1 MHILIAEDESSLA
14 HSLKKSLEAEGHD
27 VSIAFNGLKALEELE
42 TKKFDALLLDW
53 RMPKLSGLEVCR
65 TLRQKGYDIPIILIT
80 ALSDIS
86 NKIEALDAGAD
97 DYITK
102 PFSFAEVYARLKAVI
117 RRSQTKQ
124 STQNFG
130 PLTLD
135 LLSHTLKVDQET
147 IKLPEMEFELLR
159 YLIDHK
165 QMIVTKEQL
174 ARDVWKLSFLPGT
187 NFIEVTIKN
196 LRKKLDSMGLP
207 TLIKTIYGE
216 GYSIIDD
223 EP

>member
-1 MHILIAEDESSLA
+1 MDILIAEDESPLA
-14 HSLKKSLEAEGHD
+14 HSLKKSLEAEGHEA
-27 VSIAFNGLKALEELE
+27 SIAFDGLKALEELE
-42 TKKFDALLLDW
+42 RKKFDALLLDW

-65 TLRQKGYDIPIILIT
+65 TLRQKGYDIPILLIT

-86 NKIEALDAGAD
+86 NKIEALDVGAD

-117 RRSQTKQ
+117 RRSQNKQ
-124 STQNFG
+124 PTLNFG

-174 ARDVWKLSFLPGT
+174 ARDVWKLPFLPST

-196 LRKKLDSMGLP
+196 LRKKLESMGLP
-207 TLIKTIYGE
+207 PHIKTIYGE

-223 EP
+223 EQ